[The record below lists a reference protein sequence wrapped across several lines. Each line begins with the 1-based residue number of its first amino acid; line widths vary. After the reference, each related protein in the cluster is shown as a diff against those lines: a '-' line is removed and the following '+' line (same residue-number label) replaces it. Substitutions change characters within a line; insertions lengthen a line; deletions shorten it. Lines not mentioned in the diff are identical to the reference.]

1 MLYSALP
8 SMLRSDRSLLFFPPA
23 ASQQGVVL
31 GKATIASNP
40 GCFGHPFWVLFPL
53 SSLLRHVNLN
63 QCSALKGNKAPF
75 GFTLDASI
83 HSILIHSDHSIDQI
97 WFNLQ
102 FYYFMLAQCST
113 RERGYVMNMYTSN
126 ITYSSAPFPS
136 CPRVGSWACPHGHV
150 THWPISAVTP

>member
-113 RERGYVMNMYTSN
+113 REQATWW
-126 ITYSSAPFPS
+126 TCTHQTLLTPLLHFP
-136 CPRVGSWACPHGHV
+136 HV
-150 THWPISAVTP
+150 LGWDLELVHMVT